1 MTFTVANGGVGY
13 GKISSRA
20 QPNWKRTLANV
31 RAQIA
36 SGKIKV
42 TATDSAPRQRVRNRV
57 HRKGRGF
64 DPAPSG
70 MTSV

>member
-1 MTFTVANGGVGY
+1 VAVFKTIEAAQKARSKFRTNFNMTFTVANGGVGY

-42 TATDSAPRQRVRNRV
+42 TQQSP
-57 HRKGRGF
+57 
-64 DPAPSG
+64 PASG
-70 MTSV
+70 